1 MNKIIFYFWVKNKLL
16 NRWQIRNQPI
26 ALLLTGLLI
35 AGIIDGLINILHF
48 AISHWQQPS
57 LAGDSYTF
65 IMRQGG
71 AAHWLF
77 AQHNEH
83 RIVWSK
89 GLSLFESELLKI
101 PPGQSA
107 LFQSL
112 ALILACLG
120 LWSWICQR
128 LLKRADLQLIT
139 ALTGCLLLVNPW
151 QYENLIW
158 EFQTPWFMINALV
171 LLCALLLSVPTSG
184 PSSQVLRIQIL
195 LALLLPWIALST
207 TGQGLALG
215 IAFSACAWLH
225 SRRFGALVS
234 FSTALSGLTYFI
246 LLPYHKPLIHPVIN
260 FNSDY
265 FIRIWLAGQWPGL
278 AVLCV
283 VITAVILGR
292 QKPIPRDSWQTLLMP
307 GLFSLLFFGMVTL
320 SRSGLGLETASA
332 SRYVTH
338 TLMLGLTAV
347 MALALLDDQSL
358 RKPTPLLGAF
368 LVLLTT
374 LGSFPQSLQIGGL
387 SYSGA
392 WVEAKN
398 VAGQHLNEFACKM
411 RKASL
416 AANNIRFL
424 KTCSARYPPQ
434 DIVDSYF
441 KKELPVQPLGWHQ
454 ELLKQSMSNGSRGI
468 MSYMLDKQ
476 YQNPT
481 TVQLEGW
488 GFVPSN
494 PGQQLYLSANYG
506 KEEQLAFLVDQPRM
520 DVKLFH
526 NLPNE
531 YVGFNALI
539 PKSYKGKN
547 LHEILLKGSSQS
559 VQIWQE
565 SLIK

>member
-1 MNKIIFYFWVKNKLL
+1 LKNKLL
-16 NRWQIRNQPI
+16 NSWQIRNQPV
-26 ALLLTGLLI
+26 ALLLTGLLF

-71 AAHWLF
+71 AVHWLF

-83 RIVWSK
+83 RIIWAK
-89 GLSLFESELLKI
+89 ALSLFESELLKI

-112 ALILACLG
+112 ALILACSG
-120 LWSWICQR
+120 LWSWLSQR
-128 LLKRADLQLIT
+128 LLRRKDLQLIT

-151 QYENLIW
+151 QYENLTW

-207 TGQGLALG
+207 TGQGLALA

-225 SRRFGALVS
+225 SRRLGALVTLS
-234 FSTALSGLTYFI
+234 AALSGLTFFV
-246 LLPYHKPLIHPVIN
+246 LLPYHKPGIHPDLN
-260 FNSDY
+260 FNLNY
-265 FIRIWLAGQWPGL
+265 FIRIWLGGQWQGL

-283 VITAVILGR
+283 ATTAVILVR
-292 QKPIPRDSWQTLLMP
+292 QKPIRRDSWPALLMP
-307 GLFSLLFFGMVTL
+307 GFFSLLFSGMVTL
-320 SRSGLGLETASA
+320 SRSGLGLETASS

-338 TLMLGLTAV
+338 SLMLGLTAV

-368 LVLLTT
+368 LALLTT

-392 WVEAKN
+392 WVEGKN
-398 VAGQHLNEFACKM
+398 LVRMHLYEFAC
-411 RKASL
+411 RTRQASL
-416 AANNIRFL
+416 AANNIL
-424 KTCSARYPPQ
+424 LLEYCKASYPPQ
-434 DIVDSYF
+434 EVINSYF
-441 KKELPVQPLGWHQ
+441 SMELPVQPLGWHQ
-454 ELLKQSMSNGSRGI
+454 KLLRQSILNNSSGTV
-468 MSYMLDKQ
+468 SYILDQKSQ
-476 YQNPT
+476 HPT
-481 TVQLEGW
+481 TIGLQGW
-488 GFVPSN
+488 AFVPSN
-494 PGQQLYLSANYG
+494 PGQQLYLSADYG
-506 KEEQLAFLVDQPRM
+506 VKEQLGFLVDQPRM
-520 DVKLFH
+520 DVKLTH
-526 NLPNE
+526 NLPSE
-531 YVGFNALI
+531 YVGFNALV
-539 PKSYKGKN
+539 PQSYKGKN
-547 LHEILLKGSSQS
+547 LHKVLLKGSSQS

-565 SLIK
+565 PLIE